1 MSKNQLDIFIW
12 KQLVKQKLQFYE
24 YMVKREIL
32 FIKNVK
38 SAENLW
44 KIKTPKSVGC
54 TADW

>member
-54 TADW
+54 TAD